1 MSVTCD
7 MLLSADVEDAS
18 ATMARSAGVEVDVG
32 DRALLLKV
40 RVTPSHI
47 NASLR
52 QAELHDKCNE
62 VGIPFAAIS
71 SVTKTEKGEN
81 IDKALRKFAE
91 SILSAVRAK
100 FKDEGHH
107 VAAGCSRHRL
117 WHPDGERCRSV
128 VAPKPLATKKG
139 SSLNSGRTSNK
150 KNAKNV
156 GVNQK

>member
-1 MSVTCD
+1 M
-7 MLLSADVEDAS
+7 
-18 ATMARSAGVEVDVG
+18 G

-62 VGIPFAAIS
+62 VSIPFAAIS
-71 SVTKTEKGEN
+71 SVAKPEKGEN
-81 IDKALRKFAE
+81 IDKALRKLAE

-107 VAAGCSRHRL
+107 VAAADLDFGI
-117 WHPDGERCRSV
+117 WTE
-128 VAPKPLATKKG
+128 
-139 SSLNSGRTSNK
+139 
-150 KNAKNV
+150 NAAAL
-156 GVNQK
+156 